1 MGVGGPLG
9 GASSSAV
16 KGWPEFHP
24 WWPPCRSARWGRHA
38 PAREEGT
45 SSGSSGGGGG
55 SLRGG
60 GGGGVRWTV
69 AEEAEAEQV
78 AEVEEEEA

>member
-60 GGGGVRWTV
+60 GGGVHWTV
-69 AEEAEAEQV
+69 AKEAEAEQV
-78 AEVEEEEA
+78 AEEEEEEA